1 LLRTGGRRRGRAARQ
16 GLDNYVSLST
26 NYLVDMARKR
36 DATLAPQELAVMKV
50 VWRRGTATVRDVYE
64 ALRTTRPVAYTTVMT
79 TMNILETK
87 GFLQKK
93 RLDRAYTYTPT
104 RSRQQVVGAMVR
116 DFVNRVFDGA
126 AQPLMLHLAASETLS
141 AQERAELRRL
151 IDESA
156 SRDEEA

>member
-1 LLRTGGRRRGRAARQ
+1 
-16 GLDNYVSLST
+16 
-26 NYLVDMARKR
+26 MATKHRV
-36 DATLAPQELAVMKV
+36 TLAPQELAVMKV
-50 VWRRGTATVRDVYE
+50 VWRKGTVTVRDVYE
-64 ALRTTRPVAYTTVMT
+64 TLRATRPVAYTTVMT

-93 RLDRAYTYTPT
+93 RLERAFTYTPK

-141 AQERAELRRL
+141 DDERAELRRL
-151 IDESA
+151 IDQA
-156 SRDEEA
+156 APAGDEPPEGGR